1 MQHGEKNKQPENL
14 FSLGKADFFVE
25 KADTARK
32 NHEKIFTS
40 KRLTTIKHP

>member
-14 FSLGKADFFVE
+14 FSPGKADFFVK

-32 NHEKIFTS
+32 NHEKIFYFQT
-40 KRLTTIKHP
+40 LDND